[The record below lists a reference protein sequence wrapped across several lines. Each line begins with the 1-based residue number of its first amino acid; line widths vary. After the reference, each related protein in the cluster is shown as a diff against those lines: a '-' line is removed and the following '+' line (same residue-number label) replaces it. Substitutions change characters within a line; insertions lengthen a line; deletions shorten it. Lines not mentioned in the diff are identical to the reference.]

1 MTQQRST
8 GGLRRNS
15 GPVATVG
22 DLLGAAF
29 AGLVVGIAV
38 VLVLEGI
45 LALSGVAGFGQTNG
59 WLIVILPVWLFVE
72 QFRAEGFGADRV
84 MAAVLGIGFG
94 AAAGMTIA
102 GLVAPYTPPLV
113 SGGAGAVTAT
123 VVYCFVWFYGLR
135 WLRQRSG

>member
-1 MTQQRST
+1 MTQQRSSR
-8 GGLRRNS
+8 GLRRDP
-15 GPVATVG
+15 GPVETVG

-38 VLVLEGI
+38 VLVLEGV
-45 LALSGVAGFGQTNG
+45 LALTRVADFGRTNG
-59 WLIVILPVWLFVE
+59 WLILILPTWLFVE
-72 QFRAEGFGADRV
+72 QFRAAGFGADRV
-84 MAAVLGIGFG
+84 LAAALGIGFG
-94 AAAGMTIA
+94 AAAGMTVA
-102 GLVAPYTPPLV
+102 GVVAPYTPPLV

>member
-1 MTQQRST
+1 MSQQRST
-8 GGLRRNS
+8 GGLRRDP

-45 LALSGVAGFGQTNG
+45 LALTGIADFGRTNG

-72 QFRAEGFGADRV
+72 QFRAAGYGADRV
-84 MAAVLGIGFG
+84 IVALLGIGFG
-94 AAAGMTIA
+94 TALGMTVA
-102 GLVAPYTPPLV
+102 GLLAPYTPPLV
-113 SGGAGAVTAT
+113 SGGAGAVTGT

-135 WLRQRSG
+135 WLRRRSG

>member
-1 MTQQRST
+1 MTQQRN
-8 GGLRRNS
+8 GLRRNS
-15 GPVATVG
+15 GPVASVG

-38 VLVLEGI
+38 VLVLEAI
-45 LALSGVAGFGQTNG
+45 LALTGVARFGQTNG
-59 WLIVILPVWLFVE
+59 WLIVILPTWLFVE

-84 MAAVLGIGFG
+84 MAAALGIGFG

-102 GLVAPYTPPLV
+102 GLAAPYTPPLV

>member
-1 MTQQRST
+1 M
-8 GGLRRNS
+8 
-15 GPVATVG
+15 ATVG

-45 LALSGVAGFGQTNG
+45 LVLTGVSRFGQTNG
-59 WLIVILPVWLFVE
+59 WLILILPVWLFVE
-72 QFRAEGFGADRV
+72 QFRAAGFGADRV
-84 MAAVLGIGFG
+84 LAAVLGIGFG

-102 GLVAPYTPPLV
+102 GVVAPYAPPLV
-113 SGGAGAVTAT
+113 SGGAGAVTAA
-123 VVYCFVWFYGLR
+123 VVHCFVWFYGLR

>member
-8 GGLRRNS
+8 GGLRRNP

-45 LALSGVAGFGQTNG
+45 LAVTGVARFGQTNG

-72 QFRAEGFGADRV
+72 QFRAEGFGAERV
-84 MAAVLGIGFG
+84 LAAVLGIGFG
-94 AAAGMTIA
+94 TAAGLTIA

-123 VVYCFVWFYGLR
+123 IVYCFVWFYGLR